1 MADPRSY
8 PGAPRWVKVS
18 GIVVG
23 LVALLLVVLIHVSG
37 GHSIPTAGGLSGH
50 SAAERSH

>member
-1 MADPRSY
+1 MTGPRSY

-23 LVALLLVVLIHVSG
+23 VAALLLVVLIHVSG
-37 GHSIPTAGGLSGH
+37 GHNIPTAGGLGGH
-50 SAAERSH
+50 SAADRRH